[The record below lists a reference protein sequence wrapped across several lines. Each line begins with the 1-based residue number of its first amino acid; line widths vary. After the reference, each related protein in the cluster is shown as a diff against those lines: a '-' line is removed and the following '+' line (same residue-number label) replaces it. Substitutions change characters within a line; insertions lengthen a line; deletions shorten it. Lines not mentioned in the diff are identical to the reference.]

1 MPYVDSSMIEELE
14 YVPETATLIVT
25 FRSDG
30 GIWGYLGVP
39 PEIYA
44 ALLVAPDVDMTF
56 NALVKDSF
64 PRRATLAPRHGERG
78 TREEDAPALSH
89 QFFQND
95 KSPEGGAISP
105 GWDAGALRFP
115 RMMARK
121 ARK

>member
-1 MPYVDSSMIEELE
+1 MPYVNSSMIEELE

-64 PRRATLAPRHGERG
+64 PRRATLAPRHEHHDMANGGRA
-78 TREEDAPALSH
+78 RKMRRLSRT
-89 QFFQND
+89 N
-95 KSPEGGAISP
+95 
-105 GWDAGALRFP
+105 FP
-115 RMMARK
+115 RMTKVRK
-121 ARK
+121 GEQFLPDGTQEPFVFPE